1 MESQDIKPQ
10 DPKDE
15 ILIENKNL
23 SLWEA
28 LLPIFLLVG
37 ILAFNVYIYDDS
49 ATAGPN
55 QFALILGAAIA
66 AIVGFRNKV
75 SYAAMME
82 EIAKNVK
89 STSSAVLILLMVG
102 ALSGTWLLS
111 GVIPTMIY
119 YGLQILHPSIFLPAC
134 VVICSVISIAT
145 GSSWTTSATVGIAL
159 IGIGSTLG
167 MPLGMVAGA
176 VVSGAYFG
184 DKLSPLSDTTNL
196 APAMAGT
203 DLFTHIRYMTI
214 TTVPTMILTL
224 VLFVFLGLAKD
235 TAGTSDNT
243 AILQAIT
250 GAFTISP
257 LLFIVPAVV
266 ILLIVKKTEPLVAL
280 LIGTLLGGLFAL
292 IFQPEIV
299 AKIGG
304 DTQLNLFSGY
314 KGIMNSI
321 TTSTNVETSS
331 EVLNKL
337 FSAKGMSG
345 MLSTIWLIICA
356 MVFGGVMEA
365 IGALTRITDSLLK
378 LFHTVFGLF
387 ASTVASCLAL
397 NLTASDQ
404 YLAIVVPG
412 KMFAKAYADKGL
424 APENLSRTLEDSGT
438 VTSVLVPW
446 NTCGAY
452 QAGVLGVSTWSYLPY
467 AFFNIISPF
476 MTLLFAAFNIK
487 IKQLTTK

>member
-23 SLWEA
+23 SIWEA
-28 LLPIFLLVG
+28 LFPIFLLVG
-37 ILAFNVYIYDDS
+37 ILAFNVFIYEED

-159 IGIGSTLG
+159 IGIGSTIG

-224 VLFVFLGLAKD
+224 VLFIFLGLAQD
-235 TAGTSDNT
+235 TAGSSDNT

-266 ILLIVKKTEPLVAL
+266 ILLIIKKTEPLIAL

-304 DTQLNLFSGY
+304 DTQLNLISGY
-314 KGIMNSI
+314 KGIMNAITSSTSVE
-321 TTSTNVETSS
+321 TTSQE
-331 EVLNKL
+331 LNDL
-337 FSAKGMSG
+337 FKAGGMSG

-387 ASTVASCLAL
+387 ASTVASCLA
-397 NLTASDQ
+397 
-404 YLAIVVPG
+404 
-412 KMFAKAYADKGL
+412 
-424 APENLSRTLEDSGT
+424 
-438 VTSVLVPW
+438 
-446 NTCGAY
+446 
-452 QAGVLGVSTWSYLPY
+452 
-467 AFFNIISPF
+467 
-476 MTLLFAAFNIK
+476 
-487 IKQLTTK
+487 